1 LKSVRSP
8 AISTMLLGLAAP
20 VWIVACSA
28 ESPPVYRSALT
39 GEECTPD
46 ATTFMA
52 PLIGHRGRGEGRG
65 GHNSPTGIPGDN
77 IDDPHSGKVD
87 CLGDGNSGQGNDVEG
102 CFPAPGCDAEGC
114 CVEEPEEPVT
124 PPADDAGSAEPGPE
138 EPEAPSPPEDPEAPA
153 PEEPEAPAPEEPAP
167 PAPEEPA
174 PDLEG
179 PI

>member
-1 LKSVRSP
+1 MKSLRSP

-52 PLIGHRGRGEGRG
+52 PLRGHRGRGDGRG

-114 CVEEPEEPVT
+114 CVEEPEVPEVPD
-124 PPADDAGSAEPGPE
+124 ADAGPEPTPEVPE
-138 EPEAPSPPEDPEAPA
+138 EPETPGDPEP
-153 PEEPEAPAPEEPAP
+153 PPPDEPAP
-167 PAPEEPA
+167 PPPEEPAPEEPA